1 MTLAESSREN
11 PTVPHSWICNGKLLV
26 LEDPKNPNNINLFQ
40 VKSPHCLIASY
51 LLFPLFLTVSI
62 SFLYY
67 FFPSIRFSLL
77 SLSLSPIS
85 SLLSHCLISHL
96 FSLSRCFP
104 SHLLPP
110 LLPLLSLLSVSLL
123 PISFHLSPLS
133 RCLLS
138 HLSPLCVTVSYLY
151 SLNVSYFTSSLSSL
165 TVSSLLP
172 VSQFFPVSSLLSLI
186 SYLSISYS
194 FSSLSLSLSRC
205 LLSSLSSRSSRFGKA
220 SLCVKNFI
228 YPFAKQATLTRNSA
242 VLYFFGRSNGSGASL

>member
-11 PTVPHSWICNGKLLV
+11 PTVPHSWLCNGKLLV

-67 FFPSIRFSLL
+67 CFPSIRFSLL

-96 FSLSRCFP
+96 FSLSHCLLFLSP
-104 SHLLPP
+104 LCLAVSHLISLPP

-194 FSSLSLSLSRC
+194 FSSLSLSLS
-205 LLSSLSSRSSRFGKA
+205 LSLIFSVF
-220 SLCVKNFI
+220 
-228 YPFAKQATLTRNSA
+228 PF
-242 VLYFFGRSNGSGASL
+242 